1 MKRCRDLFEMIDWHL
16 LDKDRIREV
25 LNEFGANKYCVF
37 TYYTKK
43 YRMSLL
49 ICLFL
54 WEYIFAIIGEE
65 NIKYI
70 ELDDI
75 DKYCD
80 YIFEDLLPDWYFD
93 P

>member
-1 MKRCRDLFEMIDWHL
+1 MIDWHL

-70 ELDDI
+70 ELDDR

-80 YIFEDLLPDWYFD
+80 YIFEHLLPDWHFD